1 MTQSLVNIDIPL
13 QEFALSP
20 QEANGILEAFIP
32 IFNEVEKASGPYYDL
47 LDQEITPAVSLEAKN
62 MGKLMASFRKAVN
75 STHKTRKEYY
85 LNGGRFCDK
94 IKNRFLEGIE
104 EAEKQL
110 EDIEKYE
117 ENKEKARQ
125 ALLHKE
131 RLESVSAYGYDGNG
145 RNLGAL
151 SDQEW
156 SIISKGIK
164 ADYDEKQKAI
174 EEEKNRQEAMRLEA
188 IEKQKALE
196 AENAIL
202 RQKAKE
208 EQEAR
213 AKEIAIEKERREQE
227 AIAHAKELEEK
238 LQSQKV
244 SFETQII
251 EKKLSE
257 KEIIKKLV
265 GKLESKI
272 GSELILNSDWIEL
285 KNRIL

>member
-213 AKEIAIEKERREQE
+213 A
-227 AIAHAKELEEK
+227 HAKELEEK